1 MSDEWRVEVDLEDL
15 DGVQDLLAT
24 RDLDDEARDRLGGRV
39 IVTRDGE
46 RIFLYADSEET
57 TREAERVM
65 REIVSSEGVD
75 ADIRVTRWHPVE
87 EAWKDAAIPL
97 PQTPEEIEVERIRK
111 EQAEEEEMRAEGEPD
126 WEVRVELPHHR
137 ETVELAAK
145 LESEGLDVTR
155 RWRYLLVGSP
165 TEERAEELAERIRSE
180 APAGTEIRIE
190 PNMSDVQQPWYV
202 LVGRGIWG

>member
-1 MSDEWRVEVDLEDL
+1 MSDEWRVEVEIEDLEGL
-15 DGVQDLLAT
+15 QDLLDT

-57 TREAERVM
+57 TREAEQVM
-65 REIVSSEGVD
+65 REIVASEGVD
-75 ADIRVTRWHPVE
+75 AHIRVMRWHPVE
-87 EAWKDAAIPL
+87 EAWKDASIPL
-97 PQTPEEIEVERIRK
+97 PQTPEEIEAERLRN

-137 ETVELAAK
+137 ETVELGRK
-145 LESEGLDVTR
+145 LESEGLDITR
-155 RWRYLLVGSP
+155 RWRYLLVGAP
-165 TEERAEELAERIRSE
+165 TEERAQALADRIRAE
-180 APAGTEIRIE
+180 APEGTEIRIE

>member
-1 MSDEWRVEVDLEDL
+1 MSDEWRVEVELEEL
-15 DGVQDLLAT
+15 GSLQDLLAT
-24 RDLDDEARDRLGGRV
+24 RDLDDDARDRLGGRV

-65 REIVSSEGVD
+65 GEIVRAEGLE

-87 EAWKDAAIPL
+87 EAWKDASLPL
-97 PQTPEEIEVERIRK
+97 PRTEEEIEAERIRHL
-111 EQAEEEEMRAEGEPD
+111 QAEEAEMLAEGEPD

-137 ETVELAAK
+137 ETVGLAER
-145 LESEGLDVTR
+145 LEAEGLEVTR
-155 RWRYLLVGSP
+155 RWRYLLVGTA
-165 TEERAEELAERIRSE
+165 TEEQARKLAGRIRAEAPE
-180 APAGTEIRIE
+180 AAAVRVTA
-190 PNMSDVQQPWYV
+190 NLSDVQQPWYV

>member
-24 RDLDDEARDRLGGRV
+24 GDLDDEARDRLGGRV

-65 REIVSSEGVD
+65 REIVRSEGVD
-75 ADIRVTRWHPVE
+75 AEIRVTRWHPVE

-97 PQTPEEIEVERIRK
+97 PQTPEEIEAERIRN
-111 EQAEEEEMRAEGEPD
+111 EEAEEAEMRAEGEPD

-137 ETVELAAK
+137 ETVELAK
-145 LESEGLDVTR
+145 TLESEGVDVTR
-155 RWRYLLVGSP
+155 RWRYLLAGTA
-165 TEERAEELAERIRSE
+165 TEEQAQALAERIRSD